1 MFAGRLTICLLIS
14 IGHVLLAHASA
25 DIDEL
30 VLEAFA
36 AVHDGYSSDE
46 VILNDDLNAR
56 FLAECRRRKSDV
68 DPFSCNWRLM
78 NLRKA
83 GKLNSFA
90 TTRRGPRPDK
100 NLFCVAEIAART
112 VMDRHGISIDQI
124 MADPVRRS
132 EFDRQVQRLSPDTDL
147 YLVRK
152 SAFQLRKARR
162 LRPELITRIANWD
175 RKIEKFAVSSMR
187 SDWSQ
192 VPARPGV
199 YLFQDETGYLYIG
212 SAENL
217 RDRLKQHLSESSN
230 AGLFNYLG
238 AGHSREIHV
247 EVHSFPSDS
256 RAREL
261 TVRRAYESELIRSRK
276 PKFNI
281 LP

>member
-1 MFAGRLTICLLIS
+1 
-14 IGHVLLAHASA
+14 
-25 DIDEL
+25 
-30 VLEAFA
+30 
-36 AVHDGYSSDE
+36 
-46 VILNDDLNAR
+46 
-56 FLAECRRRKSDV
+56 
-68 DPFSCNWRLM
+68 
-78 NLRKA
+78 
-83 GKLNSFA
+83 
-90 TTRRGPRPDK
+90 
-100 NLFCVAEIAART
+100 
-112 VMDRHGISIDQI
+112 MDRHGISIDQI